1 MRSLKINSVRDIND
15 LVDLE
20 DIRTRRH
27 KLLLI
32 LGLGGI
38 AFEAFYLAVL
48 SAGTSPMT
56 EQLGLSANEVGL
68 VSSYGYVAT
77 LIAALTC
84 GFLADRLGRVKLM
97 VLAKIVAVIALIIMA
112 TAPNFWILVL
122 GRCLAGAA
130 YGIDLGVA
138 MAYLAEFLPKLRRHL
153 LNFWQA
159 QWYISSSFALL
170 VVLGLYNLDLGLN
183 IWRWALAAA
192 AVFAVIVTVGQ
203 MLFMPESPRWL
214 AEKNDLARLKRS
226 LEQVYEIEPIFPAS
240 GKLAVDADRPDT
252 AKWSDL
258 FNSTYRR
265 RTILANG
272 VTAMQALQYY
282 AVAYYLPV
290 IALTLFGKGFG
301 EAIFGSLVFN
311 LFGIVGGVA
320 SIWIARKLG
329 AHGAAMYGFLA
340 VAAMILILGVFFDSL
355 PTALMFLVPALFIF
369 FHSAGPGVSGLTMAA
384 MAYPSDLRG
393 RGGQIA
399 TVSQSLG
406 GIVGLYA
413 FPNMVEAYGLSTT
426 ITIFAIVPLIGVG
439 VCKAIMW
446 EPFDEGDAVALEA
459 EAKIGKPLED
469 QTA

>member
-1 MRSLKINSVRDIND
+1 MRSLKINSVREIND
-15 LVDLE
+15 LIDLE
-20 DIRTRRH
+20 DIKTHRR
-27 KLLLI
+27 KLLLV

-97 VLAKIVAVIALIIMA
+97 VLAKIVAVVALIIMA

-170 VVLGLYNLDLGLN
+170 VVLGLYNLDVGLD
-183 IWRWALAAA
+183 IWRWSLAAA

-214 AEKNDLARLKRS
+214 AEKNDLVRLKKS
-226 LEQVYEIEPIFPAS
+226 LNKVYEIERSFRHRGFLP
-240 GKLAVDADRPDT
+240 
-252 AKWSDL
+252 
-258 FNSTYRR
+258 ST
-265 RTILANG
+265 
-272 VTAMQALQYY
+272 
-282 AVAYYLPV
+282 P
-290 IALTLFGKGFG
+290 
-301 EAIFGSLVFN
+301 
-311 LFGIVGGVA
+311 
-320 SIWIARKLG
+320 IARIQPSGRICSTRPTG
-329 AHGAAMYGFLA
+329 AGHSSRTASPQCRLC
-340 VAAMILILGVFFDSL
+340 STTPS
-355 PTALMFLVPALFIF
+355 PT
-369 FHSAGPGVSGLTMAA
+369 T
-384 MAYPSDLRG
+384 YPSSR
-393 RGGQIA
+393 
-399 TVSQSLG
+399 
-406 GIVGLYA
+406 
-413 FPNMVEAYGLSTT
+413 
-426 ITIFAIVPLIGVG
+426 
-439 VCKAIMW
+439 
-446 EPFDEGDAVALEA
+446 
-459 EAKIGKPLED
+459 
-469 QTA
+469 